1 MAKKLQTPEQVKNGL
16 TVRYQNQHRAWLGGA
31 GTWPLE
37 INLGTPTEADFAA
50 DISAVRRW
58 VDAWSSWRG
67 VGELHQERRQFMRIG
82 VQTLPSRVILRGPE
96 EVAAWC
102 GQAQRWQR
110 AALRCADLV
119 SHWPRLQERHGLGR
133 HFDVLAD
140 YSESDYTRL
149 HTALAWLLSNPA
161 SGLHVRQLPL
171 EGIDTK
177 WLEQRKRLIVDLLG
191 LIRNS
196 ETETDF
202 HTACGLVRAP
212 HRVRMRIL
220 CPIMRK
226 QVGGLRD
233 IEAPVSELAALS
245 LNPQVVLLV
254 ENQETGL
261 ALQDMP
267 GVVSFMRLG
276 AAVSVLGS
284 IPWLAGR
291 PAVYW
296 GDIDTHGLAILARAR
311 RVLPST
317 RSVMMDAATLE
328 RYIELTVQE
337 PTQHADAEL
346 PELTLEEINVFK
358 GLRSGRWG
366 ERIRLEQERITWPDA
381 MRELQ
386 IVLEQARRHAT
397 AAP

>member
-1 MAKKLQTPEQVKNGL
+1 
-16 TVRYQNQHRAWLGGA
+16 
-31 GTWPLE
+31 
-37 INLGTPTEADFAA
+37 
-50 DISAVRRW
+50 
-58 VDAWSSWRG
+58 
-67 VGELHQERRQFMRIG
+67 
-82 VQTLPSRVILRGPE
+82 
-96 EVAAWC
+96 
-102 GQAQRWQR
+102 
-110 AALRCADLV
+110 
-119 SHWPRLQERHGLGR
+119 
-133 HFDVLAD
+133 
-140 YSESDYTRL
+140 
-149 HTALAWLLSNPA
+149 
-161 SGLHVRQLPL
+161 
-171 EGIDTK
+171 
-177 WLEQRKRLIVDLLG
+177 
-191 LIRNS
+191 
-196 ETETDF
+196 
-202 HTACGLVRAP
+202 
-212 HRVRMRIL
+212 
-220 CPIMRK
+220 
-226 QVGGLRD
+226 
-233 IEAPVSELAALS
+233 
-245 LNPQVVLLV
+245 
-254 ENQETGL
+254 
-261 ALQDMP
+261 MP